1 MASPLTSRPST
12 PKSAGV
18 HVTAA
23 GPIPSGRYERGSS
36 SASFTSLHSPSR
48 TAISLEDVKKW
59 NDGDVAAWLTSHRL
73 AHHALTFA
81 QNDITGQVLLD
92 VDQNALREMGIVAV
106 GDRIRVF
113 AAIKALKKR
122 CIESGQVNR
131 NVMLQAQERAEAAHR
146 AQLQAE
152 QAQEDENLMDF
163 LSRPHQVTFI
173 NEDPNGQ
180 IEYLNG
186 SVGERETGGYLPALG
201 ALDGA
206 AAAAAAG
213 PRTQDERR
221 TRPSSRPPPL
231 RLSGSATSNVPTTP
245 TYPSPALHGSFNI
258 NGSQGNGT
266 YGQAIPGFAQ
276 NRGLGT
282 VGSGS
287 GSSVE
292 RPSSANRSP
301 LPPSMRNGEG
311 RLDNSSAATASGHPT
326 HRKTNSALPSFM
338 MTQATP
344 VEAGIVP
351 RQFGSL
357 GAPAGRPSNGSPYNT
372 MGGLEHQQGNVAR
385 LAHHFGSPSAQS
397 PTGGSFGSRQ
407 IRPAT
412 ADSAYDNHA
421 RGGWNPYGGDT
432 SLNAGGP
439 GAASP
444 LTPITE
450 GLTQSPTTPTSSAG
464 NARQGG
470 TVRGGSSSALRF
482 NSYAASTASS
492 SNAASSTLRGPNSTF
507 SSHDNAHHP
516 SLEDLR
522 RKTIKFIG
530 DDGTTRIVNVSDCT
544 DAHEVLARV
553 LKKFGKSASA
563 NTYPAPQGHSPAVE
577 GSFDAGAAGEAEKYV
592 IVAVSLE
599 GQTRELKPEELLA
612 ICHAPQTHDPLRE
625 RGLVLRKIP
634 NGASSTDSTS
644 RRIARSGRNKLEAFF
659 GERMHD
665 TLHHGHGHGH
675 SSSSSAQSGAHTGS
689 GTGTPAD
696 GDSSSTT
703 VGHVTTAGKKMNRAS
718 TVSIMSGLG
727 AGALMAMVA
736 AGHNVGNAQSSPA
749 SSSARGGARSP
760 PEANSDRESRTD
772 TAHKAGSGSLI
783 ALPRKTRNFMGQRPP
798 SELISNHLADFF
810 PATEKRV
817 LERTARKS
825 IYGRASTSLR
835 SSKRDST
842 WSFRGGATGE
852 DSIPPPLP
860 TKTGNESDFRRA
872 AKDAMSMS
880 SPPVTNAPTLPAV
893 VSGASLDDWSKS
905 IQQSVGGASNSRL
918 EIPDGTQ
925 YASRPRNVRQASDHS
940 SARVSLE
947 STRSRKSY
955 GSHLR
960 TARGPSSMS
969 GGFTSS
975 SASNRPASTLND
987 RSDAASMLTVDEIT
1001 QEVESR
1007 RLSQTFNDAAG
1018 DVEDDTCVVD
1028 GDGVP
1033 IPIRPAARRGGSGSR
1048 PKSKRDTNSRSAGDR
1063 TSVITLE
1070 GDSLRERRGSGDED
1084 GDAASAFSGSRAQGS
1099 SPAPASVVLERPSPA
1114 MDMQRPPLSSSL
1126 EEEDEDEEGEEQ
1138 DDDEDSERGSLSESS
1153 LLDDYGEADE
1163 DDSVSDED
1171 EDEEKDDE
1179 EDQKAPSVKEDI
1191 AGDTSADGVA
1201 RSRSVGGAGSA
1212 SRASS
1217 GQAAM
1222 TKKTS
1227 SSGASKQ
1234 PIKWIKGALIGAGSF
1249 GSVYL
1254 GMNAKNG
1261 LLMAVKQVELPSGQ
1275 SQNDQKKKRMLDALE
1290 GEIELLKTIQHE
1302 NIVQY
1307 LDSYA
1312 DGTHLNIF
1320 LEYVPGGSVV
1330 ALLRNYGA
1338 FEEPLVRNFVRQI
1351 LHGLSFLHGQDIV
1364 HRDIKGANILVDNK
1378 SCIKISDFGISKK
1391 VESDLLTNARAHR
1404 PSLQGS
1410 VFWMAPEVVKQTSYS
1425 RKADIWSL
1433 GCLVVEMMSGTHPWP
1448 NLNQMQALFK
1458 IGSCAKPS
1466 LPEEISAEAVD
1477 FLEKTF
1483 EIDHEKRPTAD
1494 ELLRHAFITEEVLGA
1509 TTGDEMDGEAGR
1521 AQATS
1526 EEGEG
1531 QGQGEEEAPKV
1542 APVAAPPL
1550 AAGQVDG
1557 TAPATKRRERQASH
1571 VSEA

>member
-1 MASPLTSRPST
+1 MAN
-12 PKSAGV
+12 
-18 HVTAA
+18 
-23 GPIPSGRYERGSS
+23 GRYERGSS
-36 SASFTSLHSPSR
+36 SASATGPHSPSHA
-48 TAISLEDVKKW
+48 AISLEEVKRW

-81 QNDITGQVLLD
+81 QNDITGQILLD

-113 AAIKALKKR
+113 SAIKALKKR
-122 CIESGQVNR
+122 CIESGQISR
-131 NVMLQAQERAEAAHR
+131 NAMLQAQERAEAAHR

-152 QAQEDENLMDF
+152 QAREDERLMEL
-163 LSRPHQVTFI
+163 LSRPHQITSI
-173 NEDPNGQ
+173 HEDLNGQ
-180 IEYLNG
+180 VEYLNG
-186 SVGERETGGYLPALG
+186 SARDREPGGYVPGLG

-213 PRTQDERR
+213 TRSQDERR

-231 RLSGSATSNVPTTP
+231 RLSGSATSNVPITP
-245 TYPSPALHGSFNI
+245 TYPSPALHSAFNI
-258 NGSQGNGT
+258 SAPQGNGT
-266 YGQAIPGFAQ
+266 PSGNYGQAIPGFAQ
-276 NRGLGT
+276 NRGLVT
-282 VGSGS
+282 SG
-287 GSSVE
+287 GSSGNSFD
-292 RPSSANRSP
+292 RPSSASRSP
-301 LPPSMRNGEG
+301 LPAYMRNGDG
-311 RLDNSSAATASGHPT
+311 DSPNAATASGHPT

-357 GAPAGRPSNGSPYNT
+357 GAPAGRPSNGSPYNHA
-372 MGGLEHQQGNVAR
+372 GGLDYQSGNVAR
-385 LAHHFGSPSAQS
+385 LAHQFGSPSAHS
-397 PTGGSFGSRQ
+397 PTGGSFGGRQ

-412 ADSAYDNHA
+412 ADSAYDSHA
-421 RGGWNPYGGDT
+421 RLGWGTYSGDS

-464 NARQGG
+464 NARQGAS
-470 TVRGGSSSALRF
+470 VRGASSSALRY
-482 NSYAASTASS
+482 NSYAPSTASS
-492 SNAASSTLRGPNSTF
+492 SNAASSTLRGPNSNF
-507 SSHDNAHHP
+507 SSHDPAHHP

-563 NTYPAPQGHSPAVE
+563 NTYPPPQGQSPAAE
-577 GSFDAGAAGEAEKYV
+577 GSFDTGAAGEAEKYV

-599 GQTRELKPEELLA
+599 GQTRDLKPEELLA

-625 RGLVLRKIP
+625 RGLILRKIP
-634 NGASSTDSTS
+634 TGPSSTDSAS

-665 TLHHGHGHGH
+665 NHNHGH

-689 GTGTPAD
+689 GTPAE

-703 VGHVTTAGKKMNRAS
+703 VGQVTTAGKKMNRAS

-736 AGHNVGNAQSSPA
+736 AGQSVGNAHSSPA
-749 SSSARGGARSP
+749 GSSARGGARSP
-760 PEANSDRESRTD
+760 VEVNSDREGRTD
-772 TAHKAGSGSLI
+772 GSQKPGSGSLV

-852 DSIPPPLP
+852 DSTPPPLP
-860 TKTGNESDFRRA
+860 TKTGHENDFRRGA
-872 AKDAMSMS
+872 AKDPTSMS
-880 SPPVTNAPTLPAV
+880 SPPVASAPTLPSV
-893 VSGASLDDWSKS
+893 VSGSSLDDWSKS
-905 IQQSVGGASNSRL
+905 IQQSVNGSSNSRL
-918 EIPDGTQ
+918 EIPDGSQ
-925 YASRPRNVRQASDHS
+925 YASRPRNSRQTSDHS

-960 TARGPSSMS
+960 AVRGPSSMS

-975 SASNRPASTLND
+975 SASHRPASTLND

-1007 RLSQTFNDAAG
+1007 RLSQTFADAAG
-1018 DVEDDTCVVD
+1018 DAGDGTCVVD
-1028 GDGVP
+1028 GDGNP
-1033 IPIRPAARRGGSGSR
+1033 IPIRPAARRGGSSSR
-1048 PKSKRDTNSRSAGDR
+1048 PKSKRDMNSRSAGDR
-1063 TSVITLE
+1063 TSVMTME
-1070 GDSLRERRGSGDED
+1070 GDSIRDRRGSGDEE

-1099 SPAPASVVLERPSPA
+1099 SPAPASVVLDRPSPS
-1114 MDMQRPPLSSSL
+1114 MDIQRPLLSSSL
-1126 EEEDEDEEGEEQ
+1126 EEEDEEQEQEKEEHEDE
-1138 DDDEDSERGSLSESS
+1138 DDESESGSLSESS
-1153 LLDDYGEADE
+1153 LIDDYGEANE
-1163 DDSVSDED
+1163 DDSASDED
-1171 EDEEKDDE
+1171 EDKEDEKEQKAASVKDD
-1179 EDQKAPSVKEDI
+1179 I
-1191 AGDTSADGVA
+1191 TGDTSADGIA
-1201 RSRSVGGAGSA
+1201 RTRPAGSSGPA
-1212 SRASS
+1212 SRATS

-1222 TKKTS
+1222 TKKAS

-1338 FEEPLVRNFVRQI
+1338 FEEPLVGNFVRQI

-1466 LPEEISAEAVD
+1466 LPEEISDEAVD
-1477 FLEKTF
+1477 FLNKTF

-1494 ELLRHAFITEEVLGA
+1494 ELLRHPFITEEVLGG
-1509 TTGDEMDGEAGR
+1509 TKREGEEGDSEAGTGEA
-1521 AQATS
+1521 ALQ
-1526 EEGEG
+1526 
-1531 QGQGEEEAPKV
+1531 QGEQEGAKDASTV
-1542 APVAAPPL
+1542 TPVAAPAL
-1550 AAGQVDG
+1550 ATGDIEG
-1557 TAPATKRRERQASH
+1557 ATPGSKRRERQASH
-1571 VSEA
+1571 VNEG